1 MIGVNTDICITVEMI
16 GESGMTPSSVII
28 IMEMSGLTP
37 IIHHF
42 HSNAYIVNVEMIGE
56 NYYILSYIQIL

>member
-1 MIGVNTDICITVEMI
+1 M
-16 GESGMTPSSVII
+16 VII

-42 HSNAYIVNVEMIGE
+42 NSNAYAGNVEMIRE
-56 NYYILSYIQIL
+56 TMVFNNLKPKF